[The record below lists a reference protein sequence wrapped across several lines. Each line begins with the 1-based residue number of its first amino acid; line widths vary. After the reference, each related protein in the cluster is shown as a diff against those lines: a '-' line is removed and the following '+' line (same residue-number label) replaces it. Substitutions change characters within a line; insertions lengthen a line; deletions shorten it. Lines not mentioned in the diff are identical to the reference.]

1 MFEKLELEEIEK
13 IKEEDLEA
21 QQQMY
26 DEEQAKKSKEKE
38 K

>member
-1 MFEKLELEEIEK
+1 MFEKLELEEIER

-26 DEEQAKKSKEKE
+26 DEEQAKKLKEKE